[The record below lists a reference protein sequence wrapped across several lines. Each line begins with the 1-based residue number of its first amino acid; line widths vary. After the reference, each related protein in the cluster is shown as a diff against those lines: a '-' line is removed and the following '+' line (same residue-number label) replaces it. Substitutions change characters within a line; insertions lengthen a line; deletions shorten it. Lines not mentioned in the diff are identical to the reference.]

1 MNTLGTFAT
10 ATVVGLISGPT
21 GMNANLASLGSPDNL
36 VAPLI
41 DTAQIY
47 QQNVAAEL
55 VEQSTTVKYPSVY
68 VYCEKYANKLTEK
81 FRSFSGT
88 VQMAVEVRHSQDR
101 LDGLQDA
108 LELYVDSVTQVLD
121 AERGDWGNGLFYA
134 GGYDVSLG
142 AVKHGGRNFLQTAKI
157 LFQID
162 VSRS

>member
-10 ATVVGLISGPT
+10 ATVVGLITGPT
-21 GMNANLASLGSPDNL
+21 GMNANLESLGSPDNL
-36 VAPLI
+36 VAQPI

-47 QQNVAAEL
+47 QQNVAPDVAEK
-55 VEQSTTVKYPSVY
+55 STVVKYPSVY

-88 VQMAVEVRHSQDR
+88 VQMALEVRHSQDR

-121 AERGDWGNGLFYA
+121 AERGDWGDGLFYA

-142 AVKHGGRNFLQTAKI
+142 AVKNGGKNFLQTAKI
-157 LFQID
+157 SFQID